1 MSKEKKGCGC
11 FGCGCGCLTA
21 IIITIIISIVAG
33 TFWAKRHIYY
43 QQPEKIN
50 KVAEEICQF
59 KLPEEL
65 EPMLALDFNFGKLA
79 LFTFAKEN
87 KIAMAVFIEA
97 PINKIEESDTS
108 LMIQAV
114 NFGLSENLSIK
125 HPENVTVTTETLKSI
140 VMVGTNEMKVTE
152 TKIRYEEDDV
162 TMIVR
167 QGTFFKGKKMV
178 IVNFIGTEGPNTNKR
193 ATQFLNSVKP

>member
-1 MSKEKKGCGC
+1 MNKKGKFGC

-21 IIITIIISIVAG
+21 IIIAIIIAILAG
-33 TFWAKRHIYY
+33 VFWAKRHIYY

-65 EPMLALDFNFGKLA
+65 EPMIAFDFNFAKFA
-79 LFTFAKEN
+79 LFTFVKEN
-87 KIAMAVFIEA
+87 RIAMAIFIEA
-97 PINKIEESDTS
+97 PINEIEKSDTT
-108 LMIQAV
+108 LMMQAIT
-114 NFGLSENLSIK
+114 FGLSENLNIK
-125 HPENVTVTTETLKSI
+125 HPENVTVTTETMNSI
-140 VMVGTNEMKVTE
+140 VMVGTNTMQVTE

-178 IVNFIGTEGPNTNKR
+178 IVNFLATEGPNTSKR

>member
-1 MSKEKKGCGC
+1 MSKKGEFGC
-11 FGCGCGCLTA
+11 FGCGCGCFTA
-21 IIITIIISIVAG
+21 IIIAIIISILAG
-33 TFWAKRHIYY
+33 VFWAKRHIYY

-50 KVAEEICQF
+50 KIAEEICQF

-65 EPMLALDFNFGKLA
+65 EPMIACDFNFGKLA

-87 KIAMAVFIEA
+87 RIAMAIFIEA
-97 PINKIEESDTS
+97 PINEIEESDTT
-108 LMIQAV
+108 LMIQAIT
-114 NFGLSENLSIK
+114 FGLSENLNIK
-125 HPENVTVTTETLKSI
+125 HPENVTVTMETLKSI
-140 VMVGTNEMKVTE
+140 VMVGTNTMEITE

-167 QGTFFKGKKMV
+167 QGTFFRGKKMV
-178 IVNFIGTEGPNTNKR
+178 VVTFLATEGPDTNIR

>member
-1 MSKEKKGCGC
+1 MSEKRKFGC

-21 IIITIIISIVAG
+21 IIISIIISIVAG
-33 TFWAKRHIYY
+33 TFWVKRHIYFD
-43 QQPEKIN
+43 QPEKIN
-50 KVAEEICQF
+50 KVAKEICQF

-65 EPMLALDFNFGKLA
+65 EPKIAFDFNFGKLA

-108 LMIQAV
+108 LIIQAV
-114 NFGLSENLSIK
+114 NLGLSENLNIK
-125 HPENVTVTTETLKSI
+125 HPENVTVTTETLKNI

-162 TMIVR
+162 TMIVS

-178 IVNFIGTEGPNTNKR
+178 IVNFLATEGPDTNKR
-193 ATQFLNSVKP
+193 ARQFLNSVKP

>member
-1 MSKEKKGCGC
+1 MSKRKGCGC
-11 FGCGCGCLTA
+11 FGCGCGSLIA
-21 IIITIIISIVAG
+21 IIIVLIIGIVA
-33 TFWAKRHIYY
+33 TVIWAKGHIYFD
-43 QQPEKIN
+43 QPEKIN

-65 EPMLALDFNFGKLA
+65 EPKIAFDFNFGKLA

-97 PINKIEESDTS
+97 PINKIEESDTT
-108 LMIQAV
+108 LIMQA
-114 NFGLSENLSIK
+114 FTYGTSENLNIK
-125 HPENVTVTTETLKSI
+125 HPENVTVTTKTMKNI

-162 TMIVR
+162 TMIVS

-178 IVNFIGTEGPNTNKR
+178 IVNFLATEGPDTNKR